1 MRRADRLAELVEI
14 VRDGRLHRA
23 CDLAAALEVSER
35 TIYRD
40 MDTLAASGVPIEGER
55 GVGYL
60 MREPV
65 FLPPLALSIVE
76 LEALALGMAIVGEAA
91 DPELQTAAYSL
102 LEKVE
107 GHAAVRRRSPRR
119 WGFGVYAFEQARA
132 GFAHMPLIRRA
143 IREGLVLH
151 VTYRSLAGKT
161 TERDIRPLQ
170 TEYWGRV
177 WTCSAWCETRQAFR
191 AFRIDRMEACEESGR
206 SFAPEPGR
214 TIEDY
219 LRHVAEQMTQEDGGH
234 LNEQGDDRGA

>member
-23 CDLAAALEVSER
+23 CDLAAAFEVSER

-40 MDTLAASGVPIEGER
+40 MDTLAASGVPVEGER

-65 FLPPLALSIVE
+65 FLPPLALSLTE
-76 LEALALGMAIVGEAA
+76 LEALSLGMAIVGEAA
-91 DPELQTAAYSL
+91 DPELQAAAHSL
-102 LEKVE
+102 LDKVE
-107 GHAAVRRRSPRR
+107 GHAAVRRRSPRS
-119 WGFGVYAFEQARA
+119 WGFGVYAFEHARA
-132 GFAHMPLIRRA
+132 GFAHMPTIRRA

-151 VTYRSLAGKT
+151 IAYRSLAEET

-177 WTCSAWCETRQAFR
+177 WTCSAWCERRQDFR
-191 AFRIDRMEACEESGR
+191 AFRIDRMEACTEAGR
-206 SFAPEPGR
+206 SFAPEAGR

-219 LRHVAEQMTQEDGGH
+219 LSHVAEQLTRDGDNH
-234 LNEQGDDRGA
+234 GA